1 MAQHPQQR
9 EPPQHSEQEQRTTSQ
24 QHHNHFHNSSNNNNY
39 SHSQPQK
46 QSNEAFH
53 VPKNTTIPASSNE
66 NPTDIQQPAP
76 LHHYQDDNKRN
87 LIKNQLYLIE
97 QLQLENA
104 DLRNERDQ
112 LQLENEELKFQL
124 QMIR

>member
-1 MAQHPQQR
+1 MMVMAQHPQQQLHHGR
-9 EPPQHSEQEQRTTSQ
+9 QKQPQQPAHVLANTIQAPTKSNAKTTSGGSNLSQGQ
-24 QHHNHFHNSSNNNNY
+24 QHHNHNHQK
-39 SHSQPQK
+39 QPQ
-46 QSNEAFH
+46 QE
-53 VPKNTTIPASSNE
+53 
-66 NPTDIQQPAP
+66 
-76 LHHYQDDNKRN
+76 QDGKRT

-104 DLRNERDQ
+104 NLRNERDQ

>member
-1 MAQHPQQR
+1 MAQHHCQQLHNPQQA
-9 EPPQHSEQEQRTTSQ
+9 
-24 QHHNHFHNSSNNNNY
+24 HHC
-39 SHSQPQK
+39 
-46 QSNEAFH
+46 
-53 VPKNTTIPASSNE
+53 
-66 NPTDIQQPAP
+66 QQPANTVP
-76 LHHYQDDNKRN
+76 TATTNHVQAQHFKDNTSNTASAANGNTMQQTRNHQLDQQQDGKRT

-104 DLRNERDQ
+104 NLRNERDQ

>member
-1 MAQHPQQR
+1 MRTNGRQEADGKAMGER
-9 EPPQHSEQEQRTTSQ
+9 ERDLISKPAARRTNLAKYQ
-24 QHHNHFHNSSNNNNY
+24 QHQTNGNIMQANQNVETS
-39 SHSQPQK
+39 K
-46 QSNEAFH
+46 Q
-53 VPKNTTIPASSNE
+53 
-66 NPTDIQQPAP
+66 
-76 LHHYQDDNKRN
+76 QDGKRT

-104 DLRNERDQ
+104 NLRNERDQ